1 MSFTIKRRKIC
12 TADGG
17 MVKNMKFGEILK
29 ELLEQHNLSQK
40 QLAES
45 LNMSPSALSNYIQG
59 IREPDYNTLILIANY
74 FDVTTDFLLNHPHEL
89 NFSHSEELLIHIFRS
104 LTDDQKEFYLE
115 QGKIFIRQNRKKES
129 SLFPDT
135 LDKTKDIS

>member
-1 MSFTIKRRKIC
+1 
-12 TADGG
+12 
-17 MVKNMKFGEILK
+17 MVINMKFGEILK

-45 LNMSPSALSNYIQG
+45 LAMSPSALSNYIQG
-59 IREPDYNTLILIANY
+59 IREPDYNTLIRIAKY
-74 FDVTTDFLLNHPHEL
+74 FDVTTDFLLDHPYESK
-89 NFSHSEELLIHIFRS
+89 FSHSEELLIHIFRS

-129 SLFPDT
+129 SLF
-135 LDKTKDIS
+135 LDSLNKNEDVS

>member
-1 MSFTIKRRKIC
+1 
-12 TADGG
+12 
-17 MVKNMKFGEILK
+17 MVINMKFGEILK

-45 LNMSPSALSNYIQG
+45 LAMSPSALSNYIQG
-59 IREPDYNTLILIANY
+59 IREPDYNTLIRIANY
-74 FDVTTDFLLNHPHEL
+74 FDVTTDFLLDHPYESK
-89 NFSHSEELLIHIFRS
+89 FSHSEELLIHIFRS

-129 SLFPDT
+129 SLF
-135 LDKTKDIS
+135 LDSLNKNEDVS

>member
-1 MSFTIKRRKIC
+1 
-12 TADGG
+12 
-17 MVKNMKFGEILK
+17 MVINMKFGEILK

-45 LNMSPSALSNYIQG
+45 LAMSPSALSNYIQG
-59 IREPDYNTLILIANY
+59 IREPDYNTLIRIANY
-74 FDVTTDFLLNHPHEL
+74 FDVTTDFLLDHPYESK
-89 NFSHSEELLIHIFRS
+89 FSHSEELLVHIFRS

-129 SLFPDT
+129 SLF
-135 LDKTKDIS
+135 LDSLNKNEDVS

>member
-1 MSFTIKRRKIC
+1 
-12 TADGG
+12 
-17 MVKNMKFGEILK
+17 MVINMKFGEILK

-45 LNMSPSALSNYIQG
+45 LAMSPSALSNYIQG
-59 IREPDYNTLILIANY
+59 IREPDYNTLIRIANY
-74 FDVTTDFLLNHPHEL
+74 FDVTTDFLLDHPYESR
-89 NFSHSEELLIHIFRS
+89 FSHSEELLIHIFRS

-129 SLFPDT
+129 SLF
-135 LDKTKDIS
+135 LDSLNKNEDVS

>member
-1 MSFTIKRRKIC
+1 
-12 TADGG
+12 
-17 MVKNMKFGEILK
+17 MVINMKFGEILK

-45 LNMSPSALSNYIQG
+45 LAMSPSALSNYIQG
-59 IREPDYNTLILIANY
+59 IREPDYNTLIRIANY
-74 FDVTTDFLLNHPHEL
+74 FDVTTDFLLNHPHESR
-89 NFSHSEELLIHIFRS
+89 FSHSEELLIHIFRS

-129 SLFPDT
+129 SLF
-135 LDKTKDIS
+135 LDSLNKNEDVS